1 MQRLIVFLFLIIAG
15 TSSSLG
21 QSFMGIHTSNFDPLK
36 QMFFNPAAMANSN
49 MRWQVN
55 VLSMDVNGSNDFIYL
70 AGLKGIAKQEGEF
83 DYRDFFKERFNGEAK
98 NIQADVDVRGPSFM
112 FSFGKNAVAF
122 STRARGIVA
131 INDIE
136 ENFAS
141 SLFNYK
147 DDLIQYLPSFKDERI
162 NAAANAYFEY
172 SASYAR
178 HLIDKGPHQLT
189 AGVNVKML
197 DKVFFASFTGN
208 NIEFNK
214 TIIAQDLD
222 SLINV
227 GQSAFDMIVSNDLT
241 DKQFNSKFGIDGFA
255 FDAGV
260 EYSFKPLKMT
270 EGYLIKVGVAI
281 NDIGKLRQE
290 YGNSTRIFQGTD
302 RTVPTANLLTPD
314 GDVINFDQLLDSL
327 GDRSTLTGSFD
338 VRLPMVMQLYAD
350 VKILPKF
357 YVFAGAQINPSDF
370 KKVDALANLP
380 TRINI
385 IPRFELKTIGVF
397 APISWDRYEGI
408 SAGAAIRVAQ
418 FSMGSSSIITSLLK
432 KDFTAFNFF
441 LSMSFGGKRRVDAI

>member
-1 MQRLIVFLFLIIAG
+1 MQRLFLLSCFILLSI
-15 TSSSLG
+15 TPSLG
-21 QSFMGIHTSNFDPLK
+21 QSFSGIHTSNFDPLK

-55 VLSMDVNGSNDFIYL
+55 VASFDINGSNDFIYIS
-70 AGLKGIAKQEGEF
+70 GLKGITKQEGDF
-83 DYRDFFKERFNGEAK
+83 DYRDYFKERFNGNPK
-98 NIQADVDVRGPSFM
+98 NVQADVDVRGPSFM
-112 FSFGKNAVAF
+112 FSFGKNAIGF
-122 STRARGIVA
+122 STRARAIVA
-131 INDIE
+131 INDID

-141 SLFNYK
+141 SLFNYQ
-147 DDLIQYLPSFKDERI
+147 DDLIQYLPSFKDERV
-162 NAAANAYFEY
+162 NAAANTYFEY

-189 AGVNVKML
+189 AGVNVKLL
-197 DKVFFASFTGN
+197 DKVFYASFTGN

-214 TIIAQDLD
+214 TVFSQDVD

-241 DKQFNSKFGIDGFA
+241 DKKFNNKFGIDGIA

-270 EGYLIKVGVAI
+270 EGYLVKVGVAI

-302 RTVPTANLLTPD
+302 RTVPTGNLLTPD
-314 GDVINFDQLLDSL
+314 GEVINFDQLLDSL
-327 GDRSTLTGSFD
+327 GNRSTLTGKFD
-338 VRLPMVMQLYAD
+338 VRLPTVMQIYAD
-350 VKILPKF
+350 VKIIPKL

-370 KKVDALANLP
+370 KKVDGLANLP

-385 IPRFELKTIGVF
+385 IPRFEFKTIGIFTPV
-397 APISWDRYEGI
+397 SWDKYEGI
-408 SAGAAIRVAQ
+408 SAGAAVRVAQ
-418 FSMGSSSIITSLLK
+418 FSIGSSSIITSLLK